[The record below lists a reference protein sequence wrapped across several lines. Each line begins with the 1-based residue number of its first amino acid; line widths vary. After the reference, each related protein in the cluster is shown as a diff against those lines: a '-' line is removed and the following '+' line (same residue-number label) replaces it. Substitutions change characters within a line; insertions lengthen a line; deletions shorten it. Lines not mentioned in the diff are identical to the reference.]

1 MNSQKFVSVWYYNK
15 HKNCHLNI
23 LSLSIVNAVI
33 FYNYIISFMFIYKH
47 NIYIILFMFIHNY
60 IYVFLDN
67 CILQLRKMYQNAVTS
82 EIILSLITR
91 SSKKCNIVPAQ
102 VDKNAR

>member
-1 MNSQKFVSVWYYNK
+1 MNSQKFVSVWYDNK
-15 HKNCHLNI
+15 HKDCHLNI
-23 LSLSIVNAVI
+23 LSLSILDAVI
-33 FYNYIISFMFIYKH
+33 FY
-47 NIYIILFMFIHNY
+47 NY

-67 CILQLRKMYQNAVTS
+67 CILQLCKMYQNAVTS
-82 EIILSLITR
+82 EIILSLITC